1 MNQAIT
7 LWWHCFSVLDVL
19 LLLLYSQL
27 RDDLSPKA
35 VFYINNI
42 IWFLGLDIYHL
53 YLTVKL
59 WMRDTPSLKDVQRE
73 IAFYPRK
80 PGILEPRRP
89 MLTNT
94 FSIFDCKR
102 DQKTSW
108 TERGS
113 TLPGRSAGKETTQ
126 KERSIKNYKTRIVG
140 LNKGQT
146 ESNRSTPIPNLPSV
160 SD

>member
-42 IWFLGLDIYHL
+42 IWFLGLDFYHL

-59 WMRDTPSLKDVQRE
+59 WMRDIPSIKDVQRE

-80 PGILEPRRP
+80 PSILEPRRP
-89 MLTNT
+89 MLDNT
-94 FSIFDCKR
+94 VNISDGKR
-102 DQKTSW
+102 DQKTKW
-108 TERGS
+108 TESGS
-113 TLPGRSAGKETTQ
+113 PLPGRSAGKETTQ
-126 KERSIKNYKTRIVG
+126 KERSIKICKRG
-140 LNKGQT
+140 MASLNKGQK
-146 ESNRSTPIPNLPSV
+146 ESKRSTPIPNLPSV